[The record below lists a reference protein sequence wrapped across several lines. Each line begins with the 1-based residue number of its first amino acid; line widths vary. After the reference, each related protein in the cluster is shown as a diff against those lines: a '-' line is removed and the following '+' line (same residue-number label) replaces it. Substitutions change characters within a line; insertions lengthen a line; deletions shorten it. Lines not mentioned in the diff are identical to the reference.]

1 MNVMESLS
9 HQYFNGAMSAFLT
22 SMKRRSPTM
31 QTQKRA
37 ISFTGNVTLFI
48 HSGKILADESRRYLY
63 DNEEHS
69 FLDPPSEGG
78 NEYPLKCPSCK
89 RQADM
94 KLYNSVQ
101 IVDDGVALHGRVYHV
116 DDYVYVKSSS
126 VKKGLVLFIARI
138 IKINCGTSDITLAS
152 DVTLRPGQLRIR
164 HYERDPEDPVR
175 PSSPLLGLHLL
186 IPSTCS
192 GKSAGRATP
201 TALMRRT

>member
-1 MNVMESLS
+1 
-9 HQYFNGAMSAFLT
+9 
-22 SMKRRSPTM
+22 M

-48 HSGKILADESRRYLY
+48 HFGKIPANKSRRYLY
-63 DNEEHS
+63 DDEEHS
-69 FLDPPSEGG
+69 FLDPPSEVG
-78 NEYPLKCPSCK
+78 NEHPLKCPSCK
-89 RQADM
+89 RKADM

-101 IVDDGVALHGRVYHV
+101 IVDDGVAGVALHGRVYHV
-116 DDYVYVKSSS
+116 DDYVYVKCSS

-138 IKINCGTSDITLAS
+138 LKINCGTTDIALAS
-152 DVTLRPGQLRIR
+152 DVTLRPGQLRVR

-186 IPSTCS
+186 ISSTCS